1 MCVFFVLFCFSNWLL
16 LLLLLLFS
24 ASQRFVPSQDGS
36 HTPCRDHLRVHPHVQ
51 ADVTWGRTV
60 DTCCM
65 VHWLGVTHS
74 STVVAWA
81 DLVAG
86 SFWPLYG
93 AVSSSCWL
101 TDVGPASRQTVRRSC
116 DVNRPCGLCLPTVL
130 SLHLVLPALRIEC
143 DASF

>member
-1 MCVFFVLFCFSNWLL
+1 MGVTLQAAIIGVSTLTSKLTSHEEEQSILGVWFIGWE
-16 LLLLLLFS
+16 
-24 ASQRFVPSQDGS
+24 S
-36 HTPCRDHLRVHPHVQ
+36 HT
-51 ADVTWGRTV
+51 
-60 DTCCM
+60 
-65 VHWLGVTHS
+65 S

-93 AVSSSCWL
+93 PVSTSCWL

-130 SLHLVLPALRIEC
+130 SLHLALPALRIEC
-143 DASF
+143 DASS